1 MPVLQFARS
10 TKYAATVAV
19 KSLMETEG
27 EEKRERIRRDD
38 KNCNHRLTIKG
49 SALMVGKIYSASF
62 NDICRYVI
70 VSCGGHFDR
79 GGDVFIKN
87 RCECHVTI
95 KRE

>member
-1 MPVLQFARS
+1 MSVLQFARS

-49 SALMVGKIYSASF
+49 SALMVGKI
-62 NDICRYVI
+62 I
-70 VSCGGHFDR
+70 VRIVRSLLLTA
-79 GGDVFIKN
+79 VSWNTPKK
-87 RCECHVTI
+87 TSS
-95 KRE
+95 

>member
-1 MPVLQFARS
+1 MSDLQFARS

-49 SALMVGKIYSASF
+49 SELMVGKI
-62 NDICRYVI
+62 I
-70 VSCGGHFDR
+70 VRIVRLLLLTAMSWNTP
-79 GGDVFIKN
+79 KK
-87 RCECHVTI
+87 TPS
-95 KRE
+95 